1 MNAQFIQ
8 LPELM
13 QLQLLTRFKLQLM
26 RSMHTKVD
34 THQFVEDREYALQIL
49 QMANQS
55 EDEDLLQISLLI
67 SGYLKALD
75 TKVTPAVKKSY
86 ETQKLGMEADKNAH
100 PVDTHRYLYGSRG

>member
-1 MNAQFIQ
+1 MDTEFIQ

-13 QLQLLTRFKLQLM
+13 QLQLMTRFKLQLM
-26 RSMHTKVD
+26 RSMHAKVD

-55 EDEDLLQISLLI
+55 NDEDLLQISLLI

-75 TKVTPAVKKSY
+75 AKTPPVVKKSY
-86 ETQKLGMEADKNAH
+86 ETPKPAPQAEAAH
-100 PVDTHRYLYGSRG
+100 PVDANRYLYGSRG